1 MIDLFGRGALI
12 QELRQRIAA
21 LERQADR
28 DAEERRELY
37 RTMEQNR
44 VDFRAALDVIRARPA
59 VQMPQKQIP
68 KKVPLWMRDVDWE
81 KLGVDPEDFAEAER

>member
-12 QELRQRIAA
+12 QELRLRIAA
-21 LERQADR
+21 LERQAER

-44 VDFRAALDVIRARPA
+44 SDFRAALDVIRARPA
-59 VQMPQKQIP
+59 VQMPQRSEP
-68 KKVPLWMRDVDWE
+68 KPMPAWARDVDWD
-81 KLGVDPEDFAEAER
+81 KAGFDPYGVSEEAG

>member
-12 QELRQRIAA
+12 QELKQRIQS
-21 LERQADR
+21 LERQAER

-44 VDFRAALDVIRARPA
+44 SDFRAALDVIRSRPA

-68 KKVPLWMRDVDWE
+68 KKVPSWMRDVDWE

>member
-21 LERQADR
+21 LERQAER

-44 VDFRAALDVIRARPA
+44 SDFRTALDAIRSRPA
-59 VQMPQKQIP
+59 VQMPQRSDP
-68 KKVPLWMRDVDWE
+68 KPMPAWARDVDWD
-81 KLGVDPEDFAEAER
+81 KAGFDPYGVTEAEG

>member
-12 QELRQRIAA
+12 QELKQRVQS
-21 LERQADR
+21 LERQAER

-37 RTMEQNR
+37 RVMEQNR
-44 VDFRAALDVIRARPA
+44 SDFRAALDVIRNKPA
-59 VQMPQKQIP
+59 APMPQRKTT

>member
-12 QELRQRIAA
+12 QELTQRIEE
-21 LERQADR
+21 LVERVER

-44 VDFRAALDVIRARPA
+44 SDFRAALDAIRSRPA
-59 VQMPQKQIP
+59 VPMPQKQIP

-81 KLGVDPEDFAEAER
+81 KLGVDPEDFAEAAR